1 MHHRFT
7 HASHGSAH
15 HEAASASRPSQH
27 GRLASRTCWTVAV
40 SRSNEARATS
50 CAYLQTAEET
60 CDSMPSSIAAPV
72 TCGVPVSRGR
82 ARLATAVNVARTPA
96 RHRATIRTTPWRHET
111 SARNGGTAR
120 SFVQLRPLLPCSS
133 VFKSLFRMGAFSPF
147 PLFRAHAH
155 SVLQS
160 LAGEPQAAPVSPQSA
175 FAVTPP
181 LHARTV
187 KAAGRLRVD
196 RASHAPFFAQM
207 HIKSSLCL
215 RKSRSCNRSRLRH
228 ERAGAR
234 AHIYTYADA

>member
-7 HASHGSAH
+7 HAPHGSAH

-120 SFVQLRPLLPCSS
+120 SFVQLRPLPSMFFSVQIPLPE
-133 VFKSLFRMGAFSPF
+133 GAFSPF

-160 LAGEPQAAPVSPQSA
+160 LAGEPEAAAVPVSPQSA

-181 LHARTV
+181 PMRARSLRLTC
-187 KAAGRLRVD
+187 AHGQGGRSV
-196 RASHAPFFAQM
+196 
-207 HIKSSLCL
+207 
-215 RKSRSCNRSRLRH
+215 
-228 ERAGAR
+228 AR
-234 AHIYTYADA
+234 RPCVACAFICADADEEKFFVCERNTKPKSQPQQAQA

>member
-96 RHRATIRTTPWRHET
+96 RHRATLRTTPWRHET

-120 SFVQLRPLLPCSS
+120 SFVQLRPLPSMFFCVQIPLPDGG
-133 VFKSLFRMGAFSPF
+133 VLPVRGAW
-147 PLFRAHAH
+147 
-155 SVLQS
+155 
-160 LAGEPQAAPVSPQSA
+160 
-175 FAVTPP
+175 
-181 LHARTV
+181 
-187 KAAGRLRVD
+187 RLD
-196 RASHAPFFAQM
+196 
-207 HIKSSLCL
+207 L
-215 RKSRSCNRSRLRH
+215 RR
-228 ERAGAR
+228 
-234 AHIYTYADA
+234 

>member
-96 RHRATIRTTPWRHET
+96 RHRATLRTTPWRHET

-120 SFVQLRPLLPCSS
+120 SFVQLRPLPSCSS

-160 LAGEPQAAPVSPQSA
+160 LAGEPEATPAAVPVSPQSA

-181 LHARTV
+181 PMRARSLRLTC
-187 KAAGRLRVD
+187 AHGQGGRSVARRPCV
-196 RASHAPFFAQM
+196 ACAF
-207 HIKSSLCL
+207 LC
-215 RKSRSCNRSRLRH
+215 
-228 ERAGAR
+228 
-234 AHIYTYADA
+234 ADADEEKFFVCERNKKPKSQPQQAQA